1 MKKIKTIFIALLTA
15 ICVVTGVIFAGTAVT
30 APPAAADPVATAMPA
45 EAPEEE
51 RPEPELP
58 EPMPE
63 TPEPPGE
70 RPGDIP
76 EPPEEELSV
85 PEPEISGSVMASSHF
100 AMTEYRCDCP
110 GYCDGWPTAMDPEL
124 LAMIEDLRNACGSP
138 VIITSGVRCER
149 RNDEVGGVSW
159 SFHKRG
165 HAADLYC
172 PGMPVGQL
180 AALAQSVGLN
190 ILPYYSSGYIHVEN

>member
-1 MKKIKTIFIALLTA
+1 MKNFKTIFIALLTA
-15 ICVVTGVIFAGTAVT
+15 ICVVTGVIFAGTAVRGPST
-30 APPAAADPVATAMPA
+30 PADPVATAMPA

-51 RPEPELP
+51 RPGPDLP

-70 RPGDIP
+70 RPEDIP
-76 EPPEEELSV
+76 EPPEEELA
-85 PEPEISGSVMASSHF
+85 EPEIPGPVMASAHF
-100 AMTEYRCDCP
+100 AMAEYRCDCP

-180 AALAQSVGLN
+180 AALAQGVGLN
-190 ILPYYSSGYIHVEN
+190 ILPYYSSGYVHVEI